1 MAADNPLRQ
10 QEIRE
15 GGIMAGGVSN
25 TQVLTEIKEL
35 RTDIHNIDKK
45 QEVLIEQGNKRGES
59 IIKLMGEVYN
69 GGGIR
74 ERLHTVEECIKFELT
89 KEEKKDK
96 FSLDVKSSIIAG
108 SFMLL
113 ISTLAQ
119 LLVTKVF

>member
-45 QEVLIEQGNKRGES
+45 QEVLIDQGNKRGES
-59 IIKLMGEVYN
+59 IVKLMTEIYN
-69 GGGIR
+69 GGGLR
-74 ERLHTVEECIKFELT
+74 ERIHTVEECLKFELT
-89 KEEKKDK
+89 KEDEQKK
-96 FSLDVKSSIIAG
+96 FSLDVKSSMIAG
-108 SFMLL
+108 TFMLVV
-113 ISTLAQ
+113 STIAQ
-119 LLVTKVF
+119 LIITKIF